1 MEKDHLLDV
10 IFYSDNLAS
19 TQYKPNHPFKPVR
32 ARLLME
38 LLNRYGLIDGER
50 QRVVEPAPLEEEL
63 LYLYHTHQYI
73 DVLKKA
79 ERGEF
84 TVEML
89 RAGLGT
95 GDNPVFE
102 SMFQLAL
109 LASGGTYQGA
119 MLLLNDV
126 ARLAFNPNG
135 GFHHAGKDHA
145 EGFCYIND
153 IAVTISDLVQ
163 KGLRI
168 AYIDLDAHH
177 GNGVQ
182 DAFYETDKVLNIS
195 LHESGESLY
204 PWSGF
209 ETEIGTGAGIGY
221 TVNVPFRAETDDEIY
236 LFAFE
241 SIVPPLLEAFKADI
255 VFAVLGADAHKNDPL
270 AHLNLTSNSYKRVIE
285 TIRKISPKILATG
298 AGGYNLNKTV
308 ALWTL
313 AWATLCGLEPSD
325 RHMGTVGGMMYGP
338 EEHAGNL
345 DDPPYVLEGREKD
358 LCFDHAKRVVNSIQE
373 SVFPIHG
380 IART

>member
-1 MEKDHLLDV
+1 MEKTSMLNIL
-10 IFYSDNLAS
+10 FYSDSLA
-19 TQYKPNHPFKPVR
+19 TIEYKPNHPFKPLR

-38 LLNRYGLIDGER
+38 LLNRYGLLHGEN
-50 QRVVEPAPLEEEL
+50 QRVIEPAPLEEQL
-63 LYLYHTHQYI
+63 LYLYHTREYI

-102 SMFQLAL
+102 SMYQLAL

-126 ARLAFNPNG
+126 AQVAFNPIG
-135 GFHHAGKDHA
+135 GFHHAGRDHA

-153 IAVTISDLVQ
+153 IAVTITDLIQ
-163 KGLRI
+163 RGLRV

-182 DAFYETDKVLNIS
+182 DAFYDTDKVLNIS
-195 LHESGESLY
+195 LHESGETLY

-209 ETEIGTGAGIGY
+209 ETEIGTGAGTGY

-241 SIVPPLLEAFKADI
+241 SIVPPLLEAYNADM
-255 VFAVLGADAHKNDPL
+255 VFAVLGADVHKDDPL
-270 AHLNLTSNSYKRVIE
+270 THLNLTSNGYKRVIE
-285 TIRKISPKILATG
+285 LIRRISPRIMATG
-298 AGGYNLNKTV
+298 AGGYNLNKAV

-313 AWATLCGLEPSD
+313 AWATLCDVEPSD
-325 RHMGTVGGMMYGP
+325 QHLGAIGGMMYGP
-338 EEHAGNL
+338 EAQAGNL
-345 DDPPYVLEGREKD
+345 NDPPYVVEGREKG
-358 LCFDHAKRVVNSIQE
+358 LCFDHAVRVVRSLQE
-373 SVFPIHG
+373 RVFPIHG
-380 IART
+380 IG

>member
-1 MEKDHLLDV
+1 MEKTPLLDI
-10 IFYSDNLAS
+10 IFYSDNLA
-19 TQYKPNHPFKPVR
+19 TAQYKPDHPFKPAR
-32 ARLLME
+32 SRLLME
-38 LLNRYGLIDGER
+38 LLNRYGLLHGEN
-50 QRVVEPAPLEEEL
+50 QRVVEPAPIDEEL
-63 LYLYHTHQYI
+63 LYLYHTKHYI
-73 DVLKKA
+73 EVLKKA

-84 TVEML
+84 TVDML

-102 SMFQLAL
+102 SMFQIAL

-126 ARLAFNPNG
+126 ARVAFNPIG

-153 IAVTISDLVQ
+153 IAITIADLIQ

-168 AYIDLDAHH
+168 AYVDIDAHH

-182 DAFYETDKVLNIS
+182 DAFYGTDKVLNIS
-195 LHESGESLY
+195 FHESGETLY

-209 ETEIGTGAGIGY
+209 ENEIGAGEGTGY
-221 TVNVPFRAETDDEIY
+221 TVNMPFRAETDDEVY

-241 SIVPPLLEAFKADI
+241 SIVPPLLEAFKADM
-255 VFAVLGADAHKNDPL
+255 VFAVIGADAHKDDPL
-270 AHLNLTSNSYKRVIE
+270 SHLNLTSNSYKR
-285 TIRKISPKILATG
+285 TIGLISKISPKIMAMG
-298 AGGYNLNKTV
+298 AGGYNVNKAV

-325 RHMGTVGGMMYGP
+325 QHAGLIGGMMYGP
-338 EEHAGNL
+338 EAQAANL
-345 DDPPYVLEGREKD
+345 EDPPYVLEGREKD
-358 LCFDHAKRVVNSIQE
+358 LCLDHARRAVRSIQE
-373 SVFPIHG
+373 HIFPIHG
-380 IART
+380 I